1 MYGQLRS
8 ARATSSRTDTGFQ
21 YGRIFVGD
29 SVGVLRYVTASTGAV
44 GGTTVN
50 VGNLNGTGTNS
61 GRALIDPPVVD
72 SSIGMV
78 YAFIGCALP
87 TGGSCGGGTGFGAVM
102 QATTALASPKW
113 IALGTGS
120 GTNNMHIGAFDN
132 TYYTGPIAS
141 GHLYVCGNPSLAD
154 NPTLYQI
161 SFLAGGVMNA
171 ASGTTRNL
179 ATNSGSDNATECSPL
194 AELYNTT
201 TSTDWLFLSVA
212 NFCNATGG
220 GTAGCVQTS
229 TSPVA
234 FRPLGLARQSP
245 SEPVRSSLTM

>member
-1 MYGQLRS
+1 MAPVQ
-8 ARATSSRTDTGFQ
+8 
-21 YGRIFVGD
+21 
-29 SVGVLRYVTASTGAV
+29 TADEP
-44 GGTTVN
+44 
-50 VGNLNGTGTNS
+50 
-61 GRALIDPPVVD
+61 LIDPPVVD

-220 GTAGCVQTS
+220 GTAGCVQNFNITS
-229 TSPVA
+229 GFPPAGIGAAESVGTSAIIIDNVSSAGQASSIYFGTLPGGA
-234 FRPLGLARQSP
+234 NNAIKLTQSGLN
-245 SEPVRSSLTM
+245 